1 MMSDADWWLSAAC
14 AQTDPEL
21 FFPDKGD
28 RPREAKKVCTR
39 CAVRA
44 ECLDYALAQDRVYG
58 VWGGTTERE
67 RRRLLRLTTERR
79 AA

>member
-1 MMSDADWWLSAAC
+1 MSDWRASAVC

-21 FFPDKGD
+21 WFPEKATQS
-28 RPREAKKVCTR
+28 RAARAVCAG
-39 CAVRA
+39 CPVRA
-44 ECLDYALAQDRVYG
+44 ECLAYALTQDRVYG

-67 RRRLLRLTTERR
+67 RRKLTTTTVRR